1 MALLV
6 PSPGD
11 VRARRRRGARRHGRP
26 TSRGGDSGN
35 AERRVPERVGA
46 RGHPGRRSA
55 TMRPARPHVSQELRQ
70 LLKTGSSCRGDG
82 VVRGFPRRGLGV
94 RGRTRSHPDVRKTA
108 RSYLRA
114 PLRYDR
120 APPGTTTRRRVRP
133 RRTPRR
139 RTTGTRSPR
148 PRPHTRRTSKH
159 SGGCPPHFRVAGIR
173 RRSDRAGSDACVRR
187 LSGD

>member
-1 MALLV
+1 MESCGFSPACRAGTPLMSAPWTPATCQDPPGLF
-6 PSPGD
+6 PSSHPRLQGHQP
-11 VRARRRRGARRHGRP
+11 AQGSRP
-26 TSRGGDSGN
+26 SGCLRSHDTHMPQKRGDST
-35 AERRVPERVGA
+35 VP
-46 RGHPGRRSA
+46 
-55 TMRPARPHVSQELRQ
+55 PAHAV
-70 LLKTGSSCRGDG
+70 
-82 VVRGFPRRGLGV
+82 
-94 RGRTRSHPDVRKTA
+94 VRKTA

-120 APPGTTTRRRVRP
+120 APPGTTTRRRVRPRRTTRRRVRP